1 MAHVGRDTICLGGY
15 DISSSGCGYVVYS
28 WDNNFYYRNNDSN
41 GTLQVVLGR
50 VNSSFA
56 RHSGTGSH
64 SNGEETKA
72 LL

>member
-1 MAHVGRDTICLGGY
+1 
-15 DISSSGCGYVVYS
+15 VYS

-56 RHSGTGSH
+56 IS
-64 SNGEETKA
+64 KA
-72 LL
+72 LWYWEPQ